1 MAGEEKRRRESG
13 EIVRTDESAQRIYR
27 YSLFYSFSFS
37 IDLRLFDIK
46 IGGKDGEV
54 GGRFNRGAYMT

>member
-1 MAGEEKRRRESG
+1 VAGEEKRRRESG
-13 EIVRTDESAQRIYR
+13 EILRTDESAQRLYR

-46 IGGKDGEV
+46 IGKDGEV

>member
-46 IGGKDGEV
+46 IGGKDGRWE
-54 GGRFNRGAYMT
+54 GGLIEGHI

>member
-1 MAGEEKRRRESG
+1 MNLHKEY
-13 EIVRTDESAQRIYR
+13 TDVHYFI
-27 YSLFYSFSFS
+27 LSFFS

>member
-1 MAGEEKRRRESG
+1 MSEWQGRRGGRESG
-13 EIVRTDESAQRIYR
+13 EVLRTDESAQRIYR
-27 YSLFYSFSFS
+27 YSLFYFIFS

-54 GGRFNRGAYMT
+54 GGEV

>member
-46 IGGKDGEV
+46 IGGKGGEV
-54 GGRFNRGAYMT
+54 GGRFIRGAYMT